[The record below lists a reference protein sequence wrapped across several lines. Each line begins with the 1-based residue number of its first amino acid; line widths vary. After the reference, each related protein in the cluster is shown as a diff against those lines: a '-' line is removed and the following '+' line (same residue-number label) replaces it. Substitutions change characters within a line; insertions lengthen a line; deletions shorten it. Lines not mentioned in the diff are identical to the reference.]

1 MPIPAV
7 IITWHTNADGS
18 VTATWPADTD
28 PNIDEY
34 IVGVDGGPTYITKSL
49 AVGPLPGNVAHTVVV
64 TPTAGDAVT
73 AQATYTPSGG
83 GGKLKPPIQ
92 GLIDR
97 QGMPKLSIVKA
108 MVVDCDWAVIQPVA
122 GGPLATGTVLDK
134 ALQTGNQ
141 VKLRASRAGG
151 APPNAKALGGGPWT
165 ITNPASRQTATI
177 GPYWSTPYL
186 DFYADYQNK
195 VGQKYD
201 GAVTLLEN
209 VMAEPASVFD
219 EPFIEPGVSLLPSW
233 TLAADEAA
241 FIKMLAVHKA
251 AWATTH
257 QDLAFNP
264 FTAGPISF
272 TDQVMQAAQTL
283 FGKQLVKGNNSLR
296 DGDLGA
302 AYDAMFALMKSLGP
316 PIYFQTA
323 QMSKGITGVT
333 YAKAIAYGANSV
345 ELPGGYA
352 TAYTAAELAAW
363 DAGLRAN
370 PV

>member
-7 IITWHTNADGS
+7 VITWHVNPDGS
-18 VTATWPADTD
+18 ATATWPADAD

-49 AVGPLPGNVAHTVVV
+49 SVGPLPGKVAHTVIV
-64 TPTAGDAVT
+64 TPTAGDAQT
-73 AQATYTPSGG
+73 AQATYTPTSSG
-83 GGKLKPPIQ
+83 LKSPIQ

-108 MVVDCDWAVIQPVA
+108 MVVDCDWAVLQPVA

-165 ITNPASRQTATI
+165 ITNPASGQTATI

-186 DFYADYQNK
+186 DWYADCQNK

-219 EPFIEPGVSLLPSW
+219 EPFIEPGVSTLPGW

-241 FIKMLAVHKA
+241 FTAMLSIHKA

-264 FTAGPISF
+264 FTAGPTSF
-272 TDQVMQAAQTL
+272 TEQVLAEADAL
-283 FGKQLVKGNNSLR
+283 FGKQLVAGNNSLR
-296 DGDLGA
+296 DADLGA
-302 AYDAMFALMKSLGP
+302 LYDAVFAAIKARGGP
-316 PIYFQTA
+316 TYFQTA
-323 QMSKGITGVT
+323 QMSKGVTGAT
-333 YAKAIAYGANSV
+333 YTKAIGYGANSV

-352 TAYTAAELAAW
+352 TAYTAPELAAW